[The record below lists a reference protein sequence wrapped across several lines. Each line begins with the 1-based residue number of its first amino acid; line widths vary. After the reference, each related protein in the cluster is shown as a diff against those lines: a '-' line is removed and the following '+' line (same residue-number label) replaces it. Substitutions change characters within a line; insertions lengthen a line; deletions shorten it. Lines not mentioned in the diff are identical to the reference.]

1 MLSEAFS
8 FNVLL
13 FLFVGYDILC
23 RDVRIV
29 VSRSL
34 VGQSQMARHGVVQI
48 PVCIRCFKRDS
59 FVRTVDYTGVTAYAG
74 VVPDRMFI

>member
-34 VGQSQMARHGVVQI
+34 VGQTHTARDEVVEL
-48 PVCIRCFKRDS
+48 C
-59 FVRTVDYTGVTAYAG
+59 VRFGRLMNFM
-74 VVPDRMFI
+74 PE